1 MFDFHAEWFAR
12 REFFGCMSIKAVA
25 EFPDPASGP
34 YRIAREHKRAIVAF
48 LGELCRGVDLRDPD
62 GVAEQMN
69 LLLEGA
75 VITARVS
82 ANGSGL
88 RHDLAAAAR
97 VAMTIAERLLAAT
110 SSG

>member
-1 MFDFHAEWFAR
+1 
-12 REFFGCMSIKAVA
+12 
-25 EFPDPASGP
+25 
-34 YRIAREHKRAIVAF
+34 
-48 LGELCRGVDLRDPD
+48 
-62 GVAEQMN
+62 MN

-97 VAMTIAERLLAAT
+97 VAMTIADRLLAAT